1 MFLSLM
7 VYIRKYIKGCRVALV
22 VVVVMMM
29 MIMMTTILL
38 YIYAE

>member
-7 VYIRKYIKGCRVALV
+7 VYIHKYIKGCRVAVLVV

-29 MIMMTTILL
+29 MVMMINVWLL
-38 YIYAE
+38 